1 MIEQK
6 IKYSSNNCYFKG
18 FLQNII
24 NKSGIVGSVEQNDKE
39 IILKLDD
46 SNEEAL
52 QKFSELAT
60 KELPHSM
67 FIEDITTQVVEGE
80 INPSA
85 IECPPCNIAL
95 CPKCLEDISN
105 PASEHYLDDS
115 LLCTHYSNKE
125 PFYYQDSTAF
135 SPHYSQEASILVC
148 DASKIDEMFIL
159 TDDEKKLLFSIE
171 KPTIK
176 ATIKS
181 QEIKEFSG
189 RNFIDIKAPYNT
201 RSTLVAINAK
211 DAEMP
216 YLFFQGGDDLKVI
229 KVQDNFSIIKA
240 DRVAKKLEPLHSNPV
255 LNRFENM
262 AKEANFSEAVGANL
276 STKGISFIVKNA
288 VDTLE
293 VIKFKEFNLQEVLT
307 HMEQNEIRA
316 KLLGNLQKQ
325 FSDIYE
331 KLKSNDYNLFEAL
344 SVILNVKEIGFNG
357 LSEKALEF
365 RGNGGLKV
373 DLNYDD
379 SSVDYSSLLGSVIS
393 FKLAGADDYYIAYSI
408 FEAFGDTA
416 ISTLNQLKKQFSIK
430 EAIFMGDMFSNS
442 VLYSRILSKYQ
453 LSTPYFSKTIPLDD

>member
-1 MIEQK
+1 
-6 IKYSSNNCYFKG
+6 
-18 FLQNII
+18 
-24 NKSGIVGSVEQNDKE
+24 
-39 IILKLDD
+39 
-46 SNEEAL
+46 
-52 QKFSELAT
+52 
-60 KELPHSM
+60 M
-67 FIEDITTQVVEGE
+67 FIEDITTEIVDGT
-80 INPSA
+80 INPS
-85 IECPPCNIAL
+85 EVVCEPCNIAP
-95 CPKCLEDISN
+95 CPKCLDDISN

-115 LLCTHYSNKE
+115 LVCTHYSNKE
-125 PFYYQDSTAF
+125 PYYDSDTTAF
-135 SPHYSQEASILVC
+135 SPHYTKGSCILVC

-181 QEIKEFSG
+181 DEIKEFTA
-189 RNFIDIKAPYNT
+189 RNFIDIKAPYNM

-216 YLFFQGGDDLKVI
+216 YMFFQGGDDLKAI
-229 KVQDNFSIIKA
+229 KVQDNFSIIRA
-240 DRVAKKLEPLHSNPV
+240 NRVAKKLENLKQNPT
-255 LNRFENM
+255 LNRFENL

-293 VIKFKEFNLQEVLT
+293 VIKFKEFNLQDVLEI
-307 HMEQNEIRA
+307 MEQDEIRA
-316 KLLGNLQKQ
+316 KLLANLQNK
-325 FSDIYE
+325 FGEIYNNLE
-331 KLKSNDYNLFEAL
+331 SNNYNLFEAL
-344 SVILNVKEIGFNG
+344 SVILDVKEIGFNG

-373 DLNYDD
+373 DLNYNE
-379 SSVDYSSLLGSVIS
+379 SSVDYSALLGSVIS

-416 ISTLNQLKKQFSIK
+416 ISTLNQLKKQFSVK
-430 EAIFMGDMFSNS
+430 EVIFMGDMFANS

-453 LSTPYFSKTIPLDD
+453 LSKPYFSKTIALDD

>member
-6 IKYSSNNCYFKG
+6 IKYISDNCYFRG

-24 NKSGIVGSVEQNDKE
+24 NKSGIIGSVEQKDKK
-39 IILKLDD
+39 IILKLDQ

-52 QKFSELAT
+52 NKFSELSS

-67 FIEDITTQVVEGE
+67 FIEDITTEIVDGE
-80 INPSA
+80 ITPSN
-85 IECPPCNIAL
+85 IECEPCNIAL

-115 LLCTHYSNKE
+115 LVCTHYSNK
-125 PFYYQDSTAF
+125 PYYDNDTTLF
-135 SPHYSQEASILVC
+135 SPHYSANSSVLVC

-159 TDDEKKLLFSIE
+159 TDEEKKLLFSIE

-181 QEIKEFSG
+181 DEIKEFTK

-229 KVQDNFSIIKA
+229 KVQENFSIIKA
-240 DRVAKKLEPLHSNPV
+240 NRVARKLENIKENST
-255 LNRFENM
+255 LNRFENI

-276 STKGISFIVKNA
+276 STNGISFIVKNA
-288 VDTLE
+288 IDTLE
-293 VIKFKEFNLQEVLT
+293 VIKFKEFKLKDVIEV
-307 HMEQNEIRA
+307 MEQDSIRA
-316 KLLGNLQKQ
+316 KLLNNLNSQ
-325 FSDIYE
+325 FPEIYK
-331 KLKSNDYNLFEAL
+331 KLKENNYDLFEAL
-344 SVILNVKEIGFNG
+344 SIILDVKEIGFNG

-373 DLNYDD
+373 DLNYNET
-379 SSVDYSSLLGSVIS
+379 SVDYSALLGSVIS

-416 ISTLNQLKKQFSIK
+416 ISTLNQLKNQFSIK
-430 EAIFMGDMFSNS
+430 EVIFMGDMFANS

-453 LSTPYFSKTIPLDD
+453 ISKPYFSKTIAFDD